1 MGRKRIKEMGRKAE
15 NAIPT
20 LRTDQF
26 HLAFVM
32 VVAAARA
39 MAPAARL
46 VKNSQF
52 TT

>member
-1 MGRKRIKEMGRKAE
+1 MGRKAE
-15 NAIPT
+15 KARLT

-26 HLAFVM
+26 HRAFVM
-32 VVAAARA
+32 VVAATKT
-39 MAPAARL
+39 MAPQAML